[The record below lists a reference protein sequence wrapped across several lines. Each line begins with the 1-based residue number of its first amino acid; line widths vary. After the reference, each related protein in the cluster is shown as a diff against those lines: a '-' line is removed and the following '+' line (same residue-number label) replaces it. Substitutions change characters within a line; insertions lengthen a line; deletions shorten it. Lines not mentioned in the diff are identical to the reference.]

1 MSSSPA
7 VSAAAAQAAS
17 HPDTGKPWWKF
28 GHVWLVVAGPA
39 AVVVAGVVTAI
50 IAVNGADPVIDPD
63 YYRSGIEINE
73 RMAGSQEVQKGLAP
87 AVTGRNHAATPA
99 HDHPTDR

>member
-7 VSAAAAQAAS
+7 VPAPAQAAP
-17 HPDTGKPWWKF
+17 HPDAGKPWWKF

-39 AVVVAGVVTAI
+39 AVVVAAVITAV
-50 IAVNGADPVIDPD
+50 IAINGADPVIDPD
-63 YYRSGIEINE
+63 YYRNGITINE
-73 RMAGSQEVQKGLAP
+73 RADGVREVPKSMAP

>member
-7 VSAAAAQAAS
+7 VSAPAQAPS
-17 HPDTGKPWWKF
+17 HPDAGKPWWKF

-39 AVVVAGVVTAI
+39 AVVVAAVITAI
-50 IAVNGADPVIDPD
+50 IAINGADPVIDPD
-63 YYRSGIEINE
+63 YYRNGITINE
-73 RMAGSQEVQKGLAP
+73 RAYGVRDGPNRMAP
-87 AVTGRNHAATPA
+87 AFTGRNHAATPA

>member
-7 VSAAAAQAAS
+7 VAAPAQAPS
-17 HPDTGKPWWKF
+17 HPDAGKPWWKF

-39 AVVVAGVVTAI
+39 AVVVAGVVTAF

-63 YYRSGIEINE
+63 YYRSGIEINQ
-73 RMAGSQEVQKGLAP
+73 RSAAANEVQKGLAP

>member
-7 VSAAAAQAAS
+7 VSAPAQAPS
-17 HPDTGKPWWKF
+17 HPDAGKPWWKF

-39 AVVVAGVVTAI
+39 AVVVAAVITAI
-50 IAVNGADPVIDPD
+50 IAINGADPVIDPQNTPT
-63 YYRSGIEINE
+63 GITKNE
-73 RMAGSQEVQKGLAP
+73 RAVGGRDVPKPLAP

>member
-7 VSAAAAQAAS
+7 VPSAAPSAP
-17 HPDTGKPWWKF
+17 HPDAGKPWWKF
-28 GHVWLVVAGPA
+28 AHVWLVVAGPA

-50 IAVNGADPVIDPD
+50 IAINGADPVIDPD
-63 YYRSGIEINE
+63 YYRNGIEINE
-73 RMAGSQEVQKGLAP
+73 RAGGAREVPKSLAP